1 MCRRRHGCR
10 PTRGEIRAGGRPG
23 RRTHDLYGDAVRY
36 VWCKSA
42 EHGNGDE
49 QLRACRCPHTQR
61 CMPLCPSLTL
71 GAPPIR
77 SCRPL
82 PFVALSTAG
91 QSEAHRRGKEK
102 RNRKTKAA
110 VAVVPSAAAV
120 VVQGPRL
127 LVSCRDPNKRATGGK
142 SAGGVRFA
150 APGLVRP
157 TPTHPR
163 VRRLSRRAPTARAS
177 FPSLNPFRAA
187 TRARARASSLSAAAL
202 RSTTHWH

>member
-1 MCRRRHGCR
+1 MTCTETPSGTCGVNPPNMATATSSCVRAAA
-10 PTRGEIRAGGRPG
+10 PTRN
-23 RRTHDLYGDAVRY
+23 DACHCVPHSLS
-36 VWCKSA
+36 VL
-42 EHGNGDE
+42 
-49 QLRACRCPHTQR
+49 LRH
-61 CMPLCPSLTL
+61 
-71 GAPPIR
+71 PIR

-177 FPSLNPFRAA
+177 FPSLSVRR
-187 TRARARASSLSAAAL
+187 RARARVFSVRRCAAL
-202 RSTTHWH
+202 HHALALAPSW